1 MRILTVILLA
11 ILLRISAFAQ
21 DKPIVQV
28 SGVVVVT
35 DTLVPVPY
43 VSIYRHR
50 DYRGTFTD
58 YNGYFSLPAQV
69 GDTLRFVRIGLKSS
83 YFVVPYD
90 TLNRISVVQLMDED
104 TLMLPTVNI
113 LPYPAPHRLR
123 QEMLALDLPGDGYNR
138 FSRESLDPKNYDG
151 LRNFA
156 DDAYNE
162 GSSTLSARYSNS
174 FKSGGNLLDAAAW
187 RKFMKAL
194 KRGDYEKQ

>member
-1 MRILTVILLA
+1 MAALSQNKA
-11 ILLRISAFAQ
+11 
-21 DKPIVQV
+21 IVQV

-58 YNGYFSLPAQV
+58 FNGYFSLPAQV
-69 GDTLRFVRIGLKSS
+69 GDTLKFVRIGLKSS

-104 TLMLPTVNI
+104 TLILPTVNI

-138 FSRESLDPKNYDG
+138 FSRESLDPNNYDG
-151 LRNFA
+151 LRDFA
-156 DDAYNE
+156 EEAYQE
-162 GSSTLSARYSNS
+162 GSSTLTARYSNS
-174 FKSGGNLLDAAAW
+174 FKSGGNLLDATAW

-194 KRGDYEKQ
+194 KRGDFEKE